1 MHQGDHARSGACRA
15 RAARWG
21 APETRAAGDVWHPSD
36 RILRSYSA
44 FLLELLCVVLVTLCL
59 AACLNCAA
67 CTCHLQLRPHYQQTA
82 VTVCTRFFPTWASPA
97 LMLRTIFK
105 VWIII
110 DVCCGKYV
118 FYCAQR
124 ALCPIVVLS
133 SGSAARAGVPL
144 PACRDLSSLCIHVAY
159 GAHVRHK
166 HFGRTLLGT
175 AGAAG
180 RAANAPLLLL
190 AAVSCVASRSHSKLP
205 ASATCRYDEC
215 MLKLELFCLT
225 MYQLFLV
232 V

>member
-1 MHQGDHARSGACRA
+1 MCCACDALPCGVR
-15 RAARWG
+15 
-21 APETRAAGDVWHPSD
+21 E
-36 RILRSYSA
+36 LRSA
-44 FLLELLCVVLVTLCL
+44 HVHFKTAPTLP
-59 AACLNCAA
+59 AE
-67 CTCHLQLRPHYQQTA
+67 
-82 VTVCTRFFPTWASPA
+82 TVCTRFFAAWALPA

-105 VWIII
+105 VWIRI

-159 GAHVRHK
+159 GAHMRHK